1 MSTKESKK
9 LHGLV
14 KQKTHL
20 GQVNHF
26 FSSLEDMEHQFESDV
41 KFMVKQFEK
50 VTDCFN
56 LRNPW
61 DENVLAF
68 IVSDMMA
75 FILANAERE
84 GINLEKVMKESVKNC
99 MDVYRKKFAEE

>member
-1 MSTKESKK
+1 MGTKKINSV
-9 LHGLV
+9 V
-14 KQKTHL
+14 KQNTHL
-20 GQVNHF
+20 GKSAHF
-26 FSSLEDMEHQFESDV
+26 FTSVDEMERQFDNDV
-41 KFMVKQFEK
+41 KVMTKQFEK

-75 FILANAERE
+75 FILANAERG